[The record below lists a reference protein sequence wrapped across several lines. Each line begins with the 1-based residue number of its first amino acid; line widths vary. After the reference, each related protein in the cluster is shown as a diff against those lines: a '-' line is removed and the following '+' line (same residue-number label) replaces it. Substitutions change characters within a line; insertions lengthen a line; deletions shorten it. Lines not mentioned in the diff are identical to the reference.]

1 MNIPSVCL
9 FLCLFESPAWSQVL
23 GLAQGIRPALSMG
36 PKGST
41 PGEAGKTEAGVWG
54 RPRGTAGD

>member
-1 MNIPSVCL
+1 MNIPSICL

-23 GLAQGIRPALSMG
+23 GLAQGTRLALSMG

-41 PGEAGKTEAGVWG
+41 PGEAGKTEAGV
-54 RPRGTAGD
+54 